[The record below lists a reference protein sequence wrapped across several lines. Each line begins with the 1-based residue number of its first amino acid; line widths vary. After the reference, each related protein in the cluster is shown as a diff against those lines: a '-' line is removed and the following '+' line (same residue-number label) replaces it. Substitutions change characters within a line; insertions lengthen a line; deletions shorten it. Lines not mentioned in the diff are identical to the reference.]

1 MEGKAMFCDGCGAA
15 LQVEQAFCSRCGK
28 EIKGG
33 LRLAGPRRSRVR
45 EHIRFLGILWLAVS
59 AFNSVSAVALLL
71 AANMIFARPHQ
82 LGGESPPAFLHPL
95 LTTIATL
102 ILAKAVAGFA
112 AGWGLLQREPWARM
126 VTLIVAFIALFNFP
140 FGTAL
145 GVYSL
150 WVLLPT
156 ESEREYEE
164 QARAA

>member
-1 MEGKAMFCDGCGAA
+1 MFCDGCGAA
-15 LQVEQAFCSRCGK
+15 LQAEQAFCSRCGK

-33 LRLAGPRRSRVR
+33 LHLAGPRRSRVR

-59 AFNSVSAVALLL
+59 AFNAVGGVVLFIV
-71 AANMIFARPHQ
+71 ANTIFVRANH
-82 LGGESPPAFLHPL
+82 LGGEPAPTFLHPL
-95 LTTIATL
+95 LTLIGGL
-102 ILAKAVAGFA
+102 ILVKAAAGFA